1 MYVWQSKYR
10 KERLNV
16 VAETLQQ
23 QEEDEARD
31 ERLRCQLELDFIE
44 TTLQNIDTAIR
55 KYLETSDGGEEVE
68 VIMPMVPPGDT
79 STSNRKYTPTSLEY
93 ISESQLLVKVIELLS
108 PMEVDLSERD
118 CYHLIEQI
126 ETACRLRFNKDYFV
140 AHFQKTLVITRD
152 DIYACTILPSLCAS
166 ISLNP

>member
-1 MYVWQSKYR
+1 MYIWQGKYR

-55 KYLETSDGGEEVE
+55 MYLETSDGGEEVE

-79 STSNRKYTPTSLEY
+79 STSNRK
-93 ISESQLLVKVIELLS
+93 
-108 PMEVDLSERD
+108 
-118 CYHLIEQI
+118 
-126 ETACRLRFNKDYFV
+126 
-140 AHFQKTLVITRD
+140 
-152 DIYACTILPSLCAS
+152 
-166 ISLNP
+166 